1 MGEIVSFFK
10 DMLNIGTSDNEPIGL
25 CSFDAEPVEKKNN
38 KAKPKRKRE
47 LRLSELME
55 S

>member
-25 CSFDAEPVEKKNN
+25 CGFDAEPVETKK
-38 KAKPKRKRE
+38 KTAKPKRKQE

>member
-10 DMLNIGTSDNEPIGL
+10 DMLNMGTSDNEPIGL
-25 CSFDAEPVEKKNN
+25 CSFDAEPVEKTK
-38 KAKPKRKRE
+38 KTSKPKRKQE

-55 S
+55 L